1 MQGVGERGRDC
12 CLYMDGEIIGIV
24 QCKKYNERITRPAIL
39 KEILKFIMHS
49 IIDDD
54 IYPYKLNNFY
64 YIVFVSNDYTEPA
77 MTLLKQFKGEIKKED
92 VEKYFNEI
100 KNTYDSL
107 KFLEYNL
114 YKDKIESKLNNLSIE
129 NYNSH
134 DLTLE
139 LQCYPQLI
147 PAYFSV
153 MNVISVEQ
161 NKEIIMECLEKFGLK
176 YVTDLNLKNF
186 EERIKNI
193 PDENRINLGVVDF
206 YGYNIDFII
215 KNKDLVM
222 SIYKN
227 LTMEKNKLDREIL
240 AYITNLINEKIL
252 QYITIP
258 LLYEQKIHSYSLLFV
273 PLYLQ
278 SVCSRNYLKQ
288 TMPTDFF
295 NTSFEYLNKNN
306 QKILETIE
314 MNVFEITSC
323 IFNNDNSTLI
333 GPKEFIE
340 ERIYIYK
347 QYLKEIESLEVAKTQ
362 YKQDKVIIL
371 SVLNKIENEI
381 NEKVKHSTILIK
393 DFGFFENGDYMA
405 KVKSD
410 LKKISN

>member
-1 MQGVGERGRDC
+1 MNRIDDYSLQEEINGNYKPSAIHTGLNRLPFNDLSDRNFEILIYQYLKEKIKTKNETRFTDISLMQGVGERGRDC

-252 QYITIP
+252 QYISI
-258 LLYEQKIHSYSLLFV
+258 LVMRK
-273 PLYLQ
+273 
-278 SVCSRNYLKQ
+278 R
-288 TMPTDFF
+288 F
-295 NTSFEYLNKNN
+295 NF
-306 QKILETIE
+306 
-314 MNVFEITSC
+314 
-323 IFNNDNSTLI
+323 
-333 GPKEFIE
+333 
-340 ERIYIYK
+340 
-347 QYLKEIESLEVAKTQ
+347 
-362 YKQDKVIIL
+362 
-371 SVLNKIENEI
+371 
-381 NEKVKHSTILIK
+381 
-393 DFGFFENGDYMA
+393 
-405 KVKSD
+405 
-410 LKKISN
+410 